1 MQNHSSLSSSS
12 AAVDASPPSSGKSGG
27 NPGNFSPVPT
37 GSNGAIPSVPPVP
50 GGVSSSPPSS
60 AFTTGSPS
68 GSGSFIAVPL
78 SSSGSGISG
87 QPALASS
94 SAAHKRGSFTMLD
107 SSTQSPSMYREKVKN
122 LQESS
127 EHLWKYLRKI
137 ADTSRS
143 LAVSGS
149 VGDAVQFAD
158 ELLEFAFARNDQ
170 KEGGILSQNLKNIGS
185 ALKDL
190 ETMRSTL
197 MEQLENIVTIPLEQ
211 FLQVDIK
218 GALEMK
224 KRLVKTRDQYEA
236 AQLKYDLVRTSKKKK
251 DQAEKS
257 EKLETE
263 LAELKKLYELTN
275 INYANRLSKIDAK
288 KSFEV
293 LERLGTYMY
302 ATMAFFHQG
311 SDLLA
316 DLEPSLRELM
326 MTLDEERTLYLTE
339 TLKQDAG
346 KKAPLMPTLEK
357 QGYLFVRIRGRS
369 GGMRWKRRWFVVAE
383 GGFHT
388 YRSWKE
394 LNPVSTH
401 DMLLSTVKTLSESEP
416 PHKNFVFSLMWPN
429 KEALLLQAASEKDRS
444 EWMEVLLN
452 ASGYRLKQSQ
462 IANTQQH
469 TSALTTFQ
477 RPYEQLRALSEANRF
492 CADCNQKDPEWSAVN
507 LGALLCEECAGV
519 HRGLGVHISRV
530 KSLVLDKW
538 EPELL
543 MLMKSIGNAMANSI
557 WEFNASPALKP
568 NESSDRETRERY
580 IKAKY
585 ELRRFTHRPEIS
597 TQKLQEQLLEAVLE
611 SDVVRVYHLL
621 AQGASLDYQD
631 ANKKSV
637 LHHAVEEDK
646 TNLFCL
652 ELLVQSGAKV
662 NMVDDLGR
670 SPLHYAALH
679 DRASVA
685 RLLMN
690 RGAQARLKDA
700 EGKSPEDLANEFHCR
715 NYQSLMND
723 EFEEKRKR
731 RTDRLSSNNP
741 VGRGH
746 FATPKAADA
755 APTRAFERMRTMTQ
769 SHAQS
774 QSFTS
779 LPASDYTALALATAS
794 GRSGGFDAMYHS
806 LDEVALSSSPKPQH
820 RSGSNIVHGSPAMAT
835 VAVSP
840 QTAPNSATP
849 SVPSGPPQSP
859 RSLSASTSSLGAGGG
874 IVSPGRAKLLDLKQ
888 ALALE
893 IGEVNERL
901 ELMKSS
907 TAGARASAVQSD
919 GGEQQQQK
927 QPPVDQHNGEP
938 DAESAL
944 LANKLRVVKMLL
956 FHEYRP
962 KEKKE
967 QSMELSED
975 RETDSEDTTDLATD
989 EDFEDDRD
997 YDGADTN
1004 DGDENGDS
1012 NDEDTGDEDDGDG
1025 DSEDDDGEAE
1035 GEGDDDDTESDHGGT
1050 TRQQHQPT

>member
-1 MQNHSSLSSSS
+1 MQNHPSPSSSS
-12 AAVDASPPSSGKSGG
+12 AAIDASPPSSGKSGG

-37 GSNGAIPSVPPVP
+37 GSNGAIQSVP

-68 GSGSFIAVPL
+68 GSGSFVAVPL

-94 SAAHKRGSFTMLD
+94 SAAASAHKRGSFTMLD

-346 KKAPLMPTLEK
+346 KKAPLVPTLEK

-401 DMLLSTVKTLSESEP
+401 DMLLSTVKVLSESEP

-469 TSALTTFQ
+469 SSALTTFQ

-755 APTRAFERMRTMTQ
+755 APTRAFERMRSMTQ

-779 LPASDYTALALATAS
+779 LPASDYTTLALANTA

-806 LDEVALSSSPKPQH
+806 LDEVALSSSSSPKQP
-820 RSGSNIVHGSPAMAT
+820 RTGSNIVHGSPAMAT

-840 QTAPNSATP
+840 QTAPNSAAP
-849 SVPSGPPQSP
+849 SAPASGPPQSP

-901 ELMKSS
+901 EQMKSS
-907 TAGARASAVQSD
+907 IAAARASAVQSD
-919 GGEQQQQK
+919 GGEQQQQPP
-927 QPPVDQHNGEP
+927 PPVNEHNGEP

-967 QSMELSED
+967 QSMEMSED

-1012 NDEDTGDEDDGDG
+1012 NDEDTGDEDDGD
-1025 DSEDDDGEAE
+1025 SEDDD

-1050 TRQQHQPT
+1050 TRQQQQQHQPT